1 MQDLKV
7 IVELTNALKVIPG
20 IGNKSAERIA
30 YEFLKMNP
38 EKIDNLIASLKNIQ
52 TNLSICPTCFCYKE
66 NDKCLICDDHSRSD
80 NTLIVVT
87 SFKDVL
93 ALERLNTVHAK
104 YHVLNGS
111 ISPTKGI
118 SASDLN
124 INKLI
129 ERVKQ
134 NNIKEV
140 ILATS
145 PTIDG
150 ETTALYISKLLEQI
164 EDIQITRLAYGL
176 PMGANLDFADEL
188 TLLKAFEGRTN
199 YKK

>member
-1 MQDLKV
+1 MQELKT
-7 IVELTNALKVIPG
+7 IIDLTNALKVIPG

-30 YEFLKMNP
+30 YEFIKMNQ
-38 EKIDNLIASLKNIQ
+38 EKIDNLVVALNNIK
-52 TNLSICPTCFCYKE
+52 TNLKTCPICNSLME
-66 NDKCLICDDHSRSD
+66 NDVCPICTDKTRDTQ
-80 NTLIVVT
+80 TLIVVT

-93 ALERLNTVHAK
+93 ALERLNSLHTL
-104 YHVLNGS
+104 YHILNGS

-124 INKLI
+124 ISKLMNRI
-129 ERVKQ
+129 ESS
-134 NNIKEV
+134 NIEEI

-145 PTIDG
+145 PTLDG
-150 ETTALYISKLLEQI
+150 ETTALYISKLLEKY
-164 EDIQITRLAYGL
+164 DIKITRLAYGL

-188 TLLKAFEGRTN
+188 TLTKALEGRTT